1 MRELVSALVHH
12 LCPLVEHKV
21 GVPSCNGC
29 LLCEAE
35 TAIPTTSCVGSCDAD
50 WLPGDVGLD
59 TLVPLPPHV
68 VGQCG
73 AVLLVDVKEG
83 GLVVVE
89 PPLEGDGSLSK
100 VLFIGIATLS
110 LYICIL

>member
-1 MRELVSALVHH
+1 M
-12 LCPLVEHKV
+12 
-21 GVPSCNGC
+21 
-29 LLCEAE
+29 
-35 TAIPTTSCVGSCDAD
+35 
-50 WLPGDVGLD
+50 
-59 TLVPLPPHV
+59 
-68 VGQCG
+68 GQCG

-110 LYICIL
+110 LSLRK